1 MGRKP
6 TIDRLPPEVRA
17 RVQKHL
23 RENRLTLDELIAD
36 LQQAFPTLSATGKL
50 PTRSSVH
57 RYSLGVR
64 EIVAHERDM
73 VVAAEALV
81 GELGDNFDAKSGALL
96 AQAVTTL
103 ASKRAM
109 QAIEASNTGKV
120 MDISDVLD
128 LARAAKTA
136 QEARSLNLKERR
148 SVADEAR
155 RKLLEEQKAKLD
167 AMGSKGGVTE
177 ETKRAIREALG
188 IV

>member
-6 TIDRLPPEVRA
+6 TIDRLPAEARA
-17 RVQKHL
+17 RIQKHL
-23 RENRLTLDELIAD
+23 RDNRLTLDELIAD
-36 LQQAFPTLSATGKL
+36 LQQAFPSLAATGEL
-50 PTRSSVH
+50 PSRSAVH
-57 RYSLGVR
+57 RYSQGVR
-64 EIVAHERDM
+64 EIVAHEREM
-73 VVAAEALV
+73 TVAAEALV
-81 GELGDNFDAKSGALL
+81 AELGDNFDAKSGALL

-103 ASKRAM
+103 ASRRAM
-109 QAIEASNTGKV
+109 QAIEAGNSGEI

-177 ETKRAIREALG
+177 ETKKAIREALG
-188 IV
+188 IT